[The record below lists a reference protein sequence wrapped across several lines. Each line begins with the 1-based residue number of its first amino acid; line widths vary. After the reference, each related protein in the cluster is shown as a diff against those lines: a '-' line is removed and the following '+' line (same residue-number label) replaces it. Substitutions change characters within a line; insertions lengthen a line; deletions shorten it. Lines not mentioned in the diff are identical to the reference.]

1 MKNFIVLLCCW
12 FSMFAVAG
20 NTSFPV
26 KKNDFVNT
34 VFSGKTLKVLDET
47 WKFCKGDKKEYP
59 SPDYDDTAWQDI
71 KINTPLAKNNQIKFF
86 LVNYI

>member
-1 MKNFIVLLCCW
+1 MLLVQHVCCCRQYI
-12 FSMFAVAG
+12 FSG
-20 NTSFPV
+20 
-26 KKNDFVNT
+26 KKNDLVNT

-47 WKFCKGDKKEYP
+47 WKFCKGDKKEYS
-59 SPDYDDTAWQDI
+59 SPDYDDTAWQNI

>member
-1 MKNFIVLLCCW
+1 MLLVQHVCCCRQYI
-12 FSMFAVAG
+12 FSG
-20 NTSFPV
+20 E
-26 KKNDFVNT
+26 KNDLVNT

-59 SPDYDDTAWQDI
+59 SPDYDDAAWQNI